1 MFIRTFKELE
11 SLGRVKSLVNGT
23 TKSARFLVAADG
35 MGFSYNE
42 NRIGDGS
49 DVNLWYKHHWEAN
62 YIVSGQGEVTD
73 LTTGQKWK
81 LEAGVLYVVGP
92 NDRHRFHVTGKEH
105 HLSVFCPPLR
115 GDEKHDKDGAYEASG
130 ALPKKTD
137 RRMFVKR
144 ADEMRAAGKEMVAAN
159 GQARTIRMLTQADD
173 VGFSLSDVHLKAGAD
188 ANLWYKHHWEAN
200 HILSGTGEV
209 TELSTG
215 KSWKLEPGMA
225 YNVGPK
231 DRHRLRAHTDLH
243 LISVFCPP
251 LRGDEQHDADG
262 ALAPSGG
269 PIPPGPGGG

>member
-1 MFIRTFKELE
+1 MFIRTLKELE
-11 SLGRVKSLVNGT
+11 QLGRVKSLVNNT
-23 TKSARFLVAADG
+23 TRSSRFLLAADG
-35 MGFSYNE
+35 MGFSYND
-42 NRIGDGS
+42 NRVTKGS
-49 DVNLWYKHHWEAN
+49 DALLWYKHHWEAN
-62 YIVSGQGEVTD
+62 YIIAGKGLLTD
-73 LTTGQKWK
+73 LTSGETWT
-81 LEAGVLYVVGP
+81 LEPGVLYVVGP
-92 NDRHRFHVTGKEH
+92 NDKHRFQVTEDEH
-105 HLSVFCPPLR
+105 HMSVFCPALR

-130 ALPKKTD
+130 PVPKKTD

-173 VGFSLSDVHLKAGAD
+173 LGFGLSDVHLKAGAD

-231 DRHRLRAHTDLH
+231 DRHRLRADTDLH

-262 ALAPSGG
+262 ALGPSG
-269 PIPPGPGGG
+269 PVPPGPPGG

>member
-1 MFIRTFKELE
+1 MFIRTLKELE
-11 SLGRVKSLVNGT
+11 QLGRVKSLVNNT
-23 TKSARFLVAADG
+23 TRSARFLLAADG
-35 MGFSYNE
+35 MGFSYND
-42 NRIGDGS
+42 NRVTKGS
-49 DVNLWYKHHWEAN
+49 DALLWYKHHWEAN
-62 YIVSGQGEVTD
+62 YIISGKGLLTD
-73 LTTGQKWK
+73 LTRGEKWT
-81 LEAGVLYVVGP
+81 LEPGVLYVVGP
-92 NDRHRFHVTGKEH
+92 NDKHRFHVTEDEH
-105 HLSVFCPPLR
+105 HMSVFCPALR

-130 ALPKKTD
+130 PLPKKTD

-173 VGFSLSDVHLKAGAD
+173 LGFGLSDVHLKAGAD

-209 TELSTG
+209 TDLTSG

-262 ALAPSGG
+262 ALGPSG
-269 PIPPGPGGG
+269 PVPPGPVGG